1 MADKKV
7 MLTEEGYNKLVD
19 KVNYLKSVRRI
30 EIAER
35 LKAAIALGDLSEN
48 SEYDDAKNEQAFLE
62 GEIQELEAKIR
73 NSDIIKAGAGDIAQM
88 GSKVTVVDKEFEED
102 GPSTFMIVG
111 STEADPDEGK
121 ISNESPLGQ
130 ALLGHKV
137 GDRIFVEIGG
147 GDGYYVVIRSID
159 KSAGDDDELRSF

>member
-7 MLTEEGYNKLVD
+7 MLTEDGYNKLVE
-19 KVNYLKSVRRI
+19 KLNYLKSVRRI
-30 EIAER
+30 EVAER

-62 GEIQELEAKIR
+62 GEIQDLEAKIR
-73 NSDIIKAGAGDIAQM
+73 NADIIKAGSSDVVQM
-88 GSKVTVVDKEFEED
+88 GSKVSVVDLEFAED
-102 GPSTFMIVG
+102 GPETFMIVG

-130 ALLGHKV
+130 ALLGQKV
-137 GDRIFVEIGG
+137 GAVVDVHAPAGIIKYEIKE
-147 GDGYYVVIRSID
+147 ILS
-159 KSAGDDDELRSF
+159 

>member
-7 MLTEEGYNKLVD
+7 MLTEDGYNKLVE
-19 KVNYLKSVRRI
+19 KLNYLKSVRRI

-73 NSDIIKAGAGDIAQM
+73 NSDIIKAGTGDVVQM
-88 GSKVTVVDKEFEED
+88 GSSVLVKDLDPEFADEE
-102 GPSTFMIVG
+102 PETFMIVG

-121 ISNESPLGQ
+121 ISNESPLGA
-130 ALLGHKV
+130 ALLGQTMGSVVDVHAPA
-137 GDRIFVEIGG
+137 GIIQYEILEIKG
-147 GDGYYVVIRSID
+147 
-159 KSAGDDDELRSF
+159 

>member
-7 MLTEEGYNKLVD
+7 MLTEDGYNKLVE
-19 KVNYLKSVRRI
+19 KLNYLKSVRRI
-30 EIAER
+30 EVAER

-62 GEIQELEAKIR
+62 GEIQDLEAKIR
-73 NSDIIKAGAGDIAQM
+73 NSDIIKAGSGDVVQM
-88 GSKVTVVDKEFEED
+88 GSKVTVVDLEFAED
-102 GPSTFMIVG
+102 GPETFMLVG

-130 ALLGHKV
+130 ALLGQKV
-137 GDRIFVEIGG
+137 GAVVDVHAPAGIIKYEIKE
-147 GDGYYVVIRSID
+147 ILI
-159 KSAGDDDELRSF
+159 

>member
-7 MLTEEGYNKLVD
+7 MLTEDGYNKLVE
-19 KVNYLKSVRRI
+19 KLNYLKSVRRI
-30 EIAER
+30 EVAER

-62 GEIQELEAKIR
+62 GEIQDLEAKIR
-73 NSDIIKAGAGDIAQM
+73 NSDIIKAGSGDVVQM
-88 GSKVTVVDKEFEED
+88 GSRVAVVDLEFAED
-102 GPSTFMIVG
+102 GPETFMIVG

-130 ALLGHKV
+130 ALLGQKV
-137 GDRIFVEIGG
+137 GAVVDVHAPAGIIKYEIKE
-147 GDGYYVVIRSID
+147 ILS
-159 KSAGDDDELRSF
+159 

>member
-7 MLTEEGYNKLVD
+7 MLTEDGYNKLVE
-19 KVNYLKSVRRI
+19 KLNYLKSVRRI
-30 EIAER
+30 EVAER

-62 GEIQELEAKIR
+62 GEIQDLEAKIR
-73 NSDIIKAGAGDIAQM
+73 NSDIIKAGSGDVVQM
-88 GSKVTVVDKEFEED
+88 GSKVSVVDLEFAED
-102 GPSTFMIVG
+102 GPETFMLVG

-130 ALLGHKV
+130 ALLGQKV
-137 GDRIFVEIGG
+137 GAVVDVHAPAGIIKYEIKE
-147 GDGYYVVIRSID
+147 ILS
-159 KSAGDDDELRSF
+159 

>member
-1 MADKKV
+1 MSDTKKV
-7 MLTEEGYNKLVD
+7 MLTEEGYNKLVE

-62 GEIQELEAKIR
+62 GEIQDLEAKIR
-73 NSDIIKAGAGDIAQM
+73 NSHIIQGGAGDIVQI
-88 GSKVTVVDKEFEED
+88 GSKVKVKDLEFSQEEV
-102 GPSTFMIVG
+102 FMLVG
-111 STEADPDEGK
+111 STEADPDAGK

-130 ALLGHKV
+130 ALIGKKSGTVVDVHAPAGVIKYE
-137 GDRIFVEIGG
+137 IVEIQG
-147 GDGYYVVIRSID
+147 
-159 KSAGDDDELRSF
+159 

>member
-7 MLTEEGYNKLVD
+7 MLTEDGYNKLVE
-19 KVNYLKSVRRI
+19 KLNYLKSVRRI
-30 EIAER
+30 EVAER

-62 GEIQELEAKIR
+62 GEIQDLEAKIR
-73 NSDIIKAGAGDIAQM
+73 NSDIIKAGSGDVVQM
-88 GSKVTVVDKEFEED
+88 GSKVSVVDLEFAED
-102 GPSTFMIVG
+102 GPETFMLVG

-130 ALLGHKV
+130 ALLGQKV
-137 GDRIFVEIGG
+137 GAIVDVHAPAGIIKYEIK
-147 GDGYYVVIRSID
+147 DILS
-159 KSAGDDDELRSF
+159 

>member
-7 MLTEEGYNKLVD
+7 MLTEDGYNKLVE
-19 KVNYLKSVRRI
+19 KLNYLKSVRRI

-62 GEIQELEAKIR
+62 GEIADLEAKIR
-73 NSDIIKAGAGDIAQM
+73 NSDIIKAGSGDVVQM
-88 GSKVTVVDKEFEED
+88 GSKVSVVDLEFAED
-102 GPSTFMIVG
+102 GPETFMIVG

-130 ALLGHKV
+130 ALLGQKRGAIVDVHAPAGVIKY
-137 GDRIFVEIGG
+137 EIK
-147 GDGYYVVIRSID
+147 DIL
-159 KSAGDDDELRSF
+159 K